1 MPKEKFVRGKS
12 QISFQEI
19 LSKATCPDRIR
30 EASIEKMKMTAEKLK
45 NGKFNKHK
53 NSDAE

>member
-19 LSKATCPDRIR
+19 ASKAKCPDRIR
-30 EASIEKMKMTAEKLK
+30 ETSLQSMKETAEKLK
-45 NGKFNKHK
+45 NGDFIKRE